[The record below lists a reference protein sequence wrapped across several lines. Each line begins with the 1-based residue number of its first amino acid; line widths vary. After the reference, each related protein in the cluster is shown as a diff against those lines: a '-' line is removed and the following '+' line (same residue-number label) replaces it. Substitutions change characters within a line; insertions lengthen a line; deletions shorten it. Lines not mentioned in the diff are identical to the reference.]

1 MSVVRLSG
9 ISTTFLAAI
18 LLMSCGSNRSPN
30 SVTTSSDAPPTVA
43 TVVPQSSGYGTNRL
57 IGVVFSK
64 AMDPASINAS
74 TFLVTGVPGTVSYDA
89 TNMIGYF
96 KSSADYAVDTKYN
109 ANITTGATNASGT
122 PLAAPFSFSFTTR
135 SSSDK
140 SAPTVNGVNLA
151 AGATC
156 VPLNQKIDLTFDE
169 QMNSLTINPSTCFI
183 QGPSGNVPET
193 VLYHVLTQ
201 TALLTP
207 TSDLAANTTYTITAT
222 TGVQDLGG
230 VPLSS
235 PFHQNFTTGPC
246 QGSGVSP
253 VILCPNI
260 GNFSVLAGS
269 TVTNTGPTTV
279 SGNVGVSP
287 GTAITGFPPGTAGGT
302 IQSSDGATDE
312 AQITLAAAYED
323 AAGRPGGKTLTGDL
337 AGQTLTSGVYTAT
350 SSLEDS
356 GDVTLDGQGNPSAVF
371 IFQIGSTLTT
381 ASGSHIILVNG
392 ASPCNVF
399 WQVGSS
405 ATLGTGSVF
414 NGNILAMASITV
426 TTGVTLNGSALARTG
441 AVTLDDD
448 VITSCPCA
456 PGP

>member
-1 MSVVRLSG
+1 M
-9 ISTTFLAAI
+9 
-18 LLMSCGSNRSPN
+18 
-30 SVTTSSDAPPTVA
+30 
-43 TVVPQSSGYGTNRL
+43 
-57 IGVVFSK
+57 
-64 AMDPASINAS
+64 
-74 TFLVTGVPGTVSYDA
+74 
-89 TNMIGYF
+89 
-96 KSSADYAVDTKYN
+96 
-109 ANITTGATNASGT
+109 
-122 PLAAPFSFSFTTR
+122 
-135 SSSDK
+135 
-140 SAPTVNGVNLA
+140 
-151 AGATC
+151 
-156 VPLNQKIDLTFDE
+156 
-169 QMNSLTINPSTCFI
+169 
-183 QGPSGNVPET
+183 
-193 VLYHVLTQ
+193 
-201 TALLTP
+201 
-207 TSDLAANTTYTITAT
+207 
-222 TGVQDLGG
+222 
-230 VPLSS
+230 
-235 PFHQNFTTGPC
+235 
-246 QGSGVSP
+246 SP

>member
-1 MSVVRLSG
+1 MTA
-9 ISTTFLAAI
+9 STGTA
-18 LLMSCGSNRSPN
+18 
-30 SVTTSSDAPPTVA
+30 PTVM

-64 AMDPASINAS
+64 AMDPTSINAK

-96 KSSADYAVDTKYN
+96 KSSADYAGNTQYN
-109 ANITTGATNASGT
+109 ASITVGAKDASGT
-122 PLAAPFSFSFTTR
+122 PLAAPFAFSFTTR
-135 SSSDK
+135 SSADT
-140 SAPTVNGVNLA
+140 SAPTVSGVNLA

-156 VPLNQKIDLTFDE
+156 VPLNQAIDLTFDE

-183 QGPSGNVPET
+183 QGPAGNVPES

-201 TALLTP
+201 TALLIP
-207 TSDLAANTTYTITAT
+207 SSNLAANTTYTIMAT
-222 TGVQDLGG
+222 TGAQDLGG
-230 VPLSS
+230 VALRS
-235 PFHQNFTTGPC
+235 PFSQNFTTGPC
-246 QGSGVSP
+246 QSGGTLP

-302 IQSSDGATDE
+302 IQSSDGATDQ
-312 AQITLAAAYED
+312 AQIALAAAYED
-323 AAGRPGGKTLTGDL
+323 AAGRSGGKTLAGDL
-337 AGQTLTSGVYTAT
+337 AGQTLTSGVYTST
-350 SSLEDS
+350 SSLENS
-356 GDVTLDGQGNPSAVF
+356 GAVTLDAQGNPNAVF

-381 ASGSHIILVNG
+381 ASGSHVILVNG
-392 ASPCNVF
+392 ASACNVF

-414 NGNILAMASITV
+414 NGNILALASITV

-456 PGP
+456 PAS